1 MKMIGMS
8 VRSTA
13 TRFCSSRPLR
23 PGRETSNTRQLGTST
38 RARARNSCADA
49 KVYACQPA
57 QRISNSSDSR
67 TEMSSSTTNTM
78 GVACDLGDAFD
89 WLGALAELMLISQ
102 LARISAHPKRGVER
116 LNQGPLAER
125 FEQALHGALFEHSRA
140 DGLISVSRDED
151 DRNILPAKL
160 QFPLEIVSLHARH
173 GDVQDETISLG
184 DVIRGEELFRRRER
198 MGRKA
203 QLAQQVG

>member
-1 MKMIGMS
+1 MKMIGTS
-8 VRSTA
+8 VRSIA

-23 PGRETSNTRQLGTST
+23 PGRETSSTRQLGTSA
-38 RARARNSCADA
+38 RGRARNSCAEA
-49 KVYACQPA
+49 NVSGSQPSE
-57 QRISNSSDSR
+57 RINNSSDSR

-125 FEQALHGALFEHSRA
+125 FEQAL
-140 DGLISVSRDED
+140 
-151 DRNILPAKL
+151 
-160 QFPLEIVSLHARH
+160 
-173 GDVQDETISLG
+173 
-184 DVIRGEELFRRRER
+184 
-198 MGRKA
+198 
-203 QLAQQVG
+203 